1 MTMRKWAA
9 LLAVA
14 LLIAAGCTS
23 GDDTKTNASGSGGN
37 GSGGGGTTTTLDPKE
52 AAEHPGVT
60 ANEIKLG
67 ITYVDLKAIASV
79 TSISHGDYEASY
91 RAVID
96 DLNKRGGI
104 NGRKIVPVF
113 APVNPI
119 GTQPAEEAC
128 LKLTADDHVFADV
141 GFFLGD
147 AVLCPLENHSTAA
160 LGGDMNPER
169 LARAKA
175 PWFTLEPSSDVQS
188 DGVKAFDKAGDLDGK
203 IAVYAIV
210 NDKALL
216 DDTIKPLLSDLGV
229 KPVATAV
236 LDVPPEDTQAAIAQ
250 TAVIAQRFKSAGA
263 TKVLVVGNG
272 GVSWAK
278 GLATTDYR
286 PQSLFITTNTIFAY
300 TNDAAGADFSV
311 LKDALAA
318 DVASKDVIYGE
329 PKMQACLKVIE
340 KATGT
345 TIKKS
350 VDTKTGEP
358 DNFVSALSA
367 CRYIGLFET
376 IAKAAGKD
384 LNYATFRAA
393 AAKASPMALPGGT
406 FTFGPAPHADGDPP
420 VFIYEWDAS
429 KKDFVQQS

>member
-1 MTMRKWAA
+1 MRKWAA
-9 LLAVA
+9 LLAVT

-23 GDDTKTNASGSGGN
+23 GDTTKTGAGGGSGGN
-37 GSGGGGTTTTLDPKE
+37 GGGGTSTTLDPKE
-52 AAEHPGVT
+52 VAEHPGVT
-60 ANEIKLG
+60 ATEIKLG

-79 TSISHGDYEASY
+79 TNISHGDYEASY

-104 NGRKIVPVF
+104 NGRKVVPVF

-147 AVLCPLENHSTAA
+147 AVLCPLENHSTAV

-169 LARAKA
+169 LGRAKA

-286 PQSLFITTNTIFAY
+286 PQSLFITTNTILAY

-318 DVASKDVIYGE
+318 DVAGKDAIYDD
-329 PKMQACLKVIE
+329 PKMQTCIKVIE

-345 TIKKS
+345 KIKRS
-350 VDTKTGEP
+350 EQVDTKNGEP

-367 CRYIGLFET
+367 CRYMGLFET
-376 IAKAAGKD
+376 LAKTAGKD

-393 AAKASPMALPGGT
+393 AAKASPMRLPGGT
-406 FTFGPAPHADGDPP
+406 FTFGPPPHADGDPG
-420 VFIYEWDAS
+420 VFIFKWDAS
-429 KKDFVQQS
+429 KKDFIQQS

>member
-9 LLAVA
+9 LVAVA

-23 GDDTKTNASGSGGN
+23 GDDTKTNTGGSG

-60 ANEIKLG
+60 ADEIKVG
-67 ITYVDLKAIASV
+67 VTYVDLKAIASV
-79 TSISHGDYEASY
+79 TNISHGDYEASY

-104 NGRKIVPVF
+104 NGRKVVPVF

-128 LKLTADDHVFADV
+128 LKLTADDHVFVDI

-147 AVLCPLENHSTAA
+147 AVLCPLENHSTAV

-169 LARAKA
+169 LGRAKA

-188 DGVKAFDKAGDLDGK
+188 DGVKAFDKAGALDGK

-216 DDTIKPLLSDLGV
+216 DDTIKPLLADLGV
-229 KPVATAV
+229 KPVATAI
-236 LDVPPEDTQAAIAQ
+236 LDTPPTDVQAGIAQ

-278 GLATTDYR
+278 GLATTDFR

-318 DVASKDVIYGE
+318 DVAGKAVIYRE
-329 PKMQACLKVIE
+329 PKMQKCVKMIE

-345 TIKKS
+345 TIKES
-350 VDTKTGEP
+350 VDVSAGEP

-376 IAKAAGKD
+376 LAKTAGKD

-393 AAKASPMALPGGT
+393 AAKASPMDLPGGT
-406 FTFGPAPHADGDPP
+406 FTFGPPPHADGDPA
-420 VFIYEWDAS
+420 VFIYKWDDA
-429 KKDFVQQS
+429 KKDFIQQS

>member
-1 MTMRKWAA
+1 MRRWAA
-9 LLAVA
+9 LLALAV
-14 LLIAAGCTS
+14 LVTAACTS
-23 GDDTKTNASGSGGN
+23 GDDTKTNASGGSGG
-37 GSGGGGTTTTLDPKE
+37 GGGGGTTTTLDPQEVAK
-52 AAEHPGVT
+52 HPGVT
-60 ANEIKLG
+60 ADAIKLG

-96 DLNKRGGI
+96 DVNKRGGI
-104 NGRKIVPVF
+104 NGRKLVPVF

-119 GTQPAEEAC
+119 GTQFSDAAC
-128 LKLTADDHVFADV
+128 LKLTEDDKVFADI

-147 AVLCPLENHSTAA
+147 AVLCPLENHSTAV

-188 DGVKAFDKAGDLDGK
+188 DAVKTFDKAGDLDGK

-216 DDTIKPLLSDLGV
+216 DNTIKPLLDDLGV

-236 LDVPPEDTQAAIAQ
+236 LDTPPTDVQAGIAQ

-263 TKVLVVGNG
+263 TKVLVVGQG

-286 PQSLFITTNTIFAY
+286 PQSLFITTNTILAY

-311 LKDALAA
+311 LKDSLAA
-318 DVASKDVIYGE
+318 DVAGKDQIFDE
-329 PKMQACLKVIE
+329 PKMQKCLKVVE
-340 KATGT
+340 KGTGT
-345 TIKKS
+345 TIKPS
-350 VDTKTGEP
+350 SEVDTKNGEP

-376 IAKAAGKD
+376 LAKTAGKD

-406 FTFGPAPHADGDPP
+406 FTFGPPPHADGDPA
-420 VFIYEWDAS
+420 VYIFKWDAA
-429 KKDFVQQS
+429 KKDFIQQS